1 MSRHPMKIRPN
12 WSAII
17 LAYVDLPD
25 PGGPIMRILGGLF
38 GASDLNLK
46 FSIFLSSA
54 VTSDEVLSSA
64 PCSKMN

>member
-1 MSRHPMKIRPN
+1 
-12 WSAII
+12 

-25 PGGPIMRILGGLF
+25 PGGPMMRILGGLF